1 MYGARGSRNTG
12 EYGRMAPTQRR
23 GSRVAVGK
31 MEGSGLRL
39 CVGCARTGGAS
50 AQKACMRGE
59 VLRCQ
64 TAAATPRGPGGHD
77 RTCKRCSSQT
87 QWVSRSFA
95 LLPCKGLVGD
105 EHRNCRCPPQ
115 RRAVTGTVQG
125 PISFIVWLRN
135 LELLFVVA
143 LIRFVPISG
152 ACIPHDRTRQNDH
165 FDPGCKAP
173 HSFAGDHSREHGGCT
188 AHRCVSRATVS
199 VSACER

>member
-1 MYGARGSRNTG
+1 MYGARGSRSTG

-59 VLRCQ
+59 VLRRQ

-77 RTCKRCSSQT
+77 RTCKRVVPRRRNGCHAL
-87 QWVSRSFA
+87 SRCCLA
-95 LLPCKGLVGD
+95 KGLWATSIEIEGA
-105 EHRNCRCPPQ
+105 
-115 RRAVTGTVQG
+115 RRSAERLLVPYNVQG

-143 LIRFVPISG
+143 LIHFVPISG
-152 ACIPHDRTRQNDH
+152 ACIPHDRTRQKRP
-165 FDPGCKAP
+165 F
-173 HSFAGDHSREHGGCT
+173 
-188 AHRCVSRATVS
+188 
-199 VSACER
+199 